1 MTFLKSIGFY
11 IIYCVWIIIGFLVS
25 PFLFP
30 FFSYSTGN
38 FNLSYWLTFLVMGIW
53 YILPPFIK
61 LIIIM
66 SKKAKCVYM
75 NVEEMTLDNKF
86 SNLGP
91 AELLGVGFA
100 FLSRGSFE
108 DAIDAFEK
116 GLRIDS
122 NNFELHFRKGKA
134 FMALGYFENALEC
147 YEIALNLNPDDS
159 VILSNIKIAQY
170 KLSKEAPQDELYK
183 DLTESMEEFYEYEEP
198 SMVWNFEGVQLQ
210 MLGEF
215 KGANNYY
222 KKALKIKKK
231 NLYAIRNLK
240 RLRKIRMKQYEFSL

>member
-1 MTFLKSIGFY
+1 MTFLKSIGFF
-11 IIYCVWIIIGFLVS
+11 IIYCVWIIIGFLIS
-25 PFLFP
+25 TFLLP
-30 FFSYSTGN
+30 LISYSTGN
-38 FNLSYWLTFLVMGIW
+38 SNLSFWLKSLFIGMW
-53 YILPPFIK
+53 YMLPPFIK
-61 LIIIM
+61 LIILM
-66 SKKAKCVYM
+66 SKKAKCVYV

-91 AELLGVGFA
+91 PELLSVGVA

-134 FMALGYFENALEC
+134 FMALGYFKNALEC
-147 YEIALNLNPDDS
+147 YKIALNLNPDDS
-159 VILSNIKIAQY
+159 AILSNIKIAQY
-170 KLSKEAPQDELYK
+170 KLSREAPQDELYK
-183 DLTESMEEFYEYEEP
+183 DLTESMEEFYEYKEP

-215 KGANNYY
+215 RSAKDYY

-240 RLRKIRMKQYEFSL
+240 RLWKIRMKHYEFSL